1 MRNCWELEEDP
12 LGGLMVKRE
21 LAAGRTIKIV
31 DPQDVL
37 EDDLILSTATMGT
50 PTVLLGKT
58 PSGAV
63 VLKAFGQ

>member
-1 MRNCWELEEDP
+1 
-12 LGGLMVKRE
+12 MVKRE